1 MKLAMANSKTLF
13 TQLKS
18 KITIDENASEIDSI
32 LYLLFDKK
40 LGVTRTDL
48 MVDKKVDNTFNFDEI
63 IERINNYE
71 PIQYILGEADFFG
84 RSYLVNKHVLIPRP
98 ETELLVEVAINCL
111 KGSSTTG
118 TIVDIGT
125 GSGCIAITLAKEL
138 PTKKIIGID
147 ISQDAIE
154 IATEN
159 AKNLNAEISFI
170 CNDILANKLP
180 IKNVECIIS
189 NPPYIA
195 QSEAQR
201 MNKNVTSYEPHIALF
216 VTDKDPL
223 IFYRRILEVAY
234 VSLAPN
240 GFLIVEINER
250 FGNEVATLFKQHNF
264 ADVQVLKDLDGKDR
278 IVLGKMRKNVLF
290 SIAVTPAT

>member
-18 KITIDENASEIDSI
+18 KITIEESAAEIDSI
-32 LYLLFDKK
+32 LYLLFDKN
-40 LGVTRTDL
+40 LGITKTDL
-48 MVDKKVDNTFNFDEI
+48 MLNKQVDGSIDFEQI

-84 RSYLVNKHVLIPRP
+84 RSYLVNRHVLIPRP

-138 PTKKIIGID
+138 PTKKTIGID
-147 ISQDAIE
+147 TSKDAIE

-159 AKNLNAEISFI
+159 AKNLNAEVGFI
-170 CNDILANKLP
+170 CHDIIDDNLP
-180 IKNVECIIS
+180 LYNLECIVS

-195 QSEAQR
+195 QSEAQQ

-223 IFYRRILEVAY
+223 IFYRRILEAAY

-240 GFLIVEINER
+240 GFLLVEINER

-264 ADVQVLKDLDGKDR
+264 VDVQVLKDLDGKDR
-278 IVLGKMRKNVLF
+278 IVMGKMRKNV
-290 SIAVTPAT
+290 